1 MCGIVGF
8 TGRKQAAPILLDGLS
23 KLEYRGYDS
32 AGLAVRDGE
41 RKAEVVKAK
50 GRLTNLIEKTD
61 GGNALAGTCGIG
73 HTRWATHG
81 EPSVSNAHPHV
92 SGNCS
97 RSGSG
102 QVESEVVG
110 VHNGIIENYQELRDK
125 LLRHGYVFYSQTD
138 TEVAVKLVDY
148 YYKKYK
154 LGPVDA
160 IAKTMVRMRG
170 SYALEL
176 MFQDF
181 PGEIWVARK
190 DSPMII
196 GVTDGETYV
205 ASDVP
210 AILKYTR
217 NVYYIGNLEFARLAP
232 GEADFYNLDGDKI
245 EKETTEIKWDAEAAE
260 KGGFEHFMMKEIHE
274 QPKAVAD
281 TLNSM
286 VKDGRIDLGVLGITD
301 DDIREIGQIT
311 IVACGSA
318 WHVGMETQ
326 YVIEDLAGIPVRVE
340 LASEFRYR
348 KMPLGAPRAISAGVA
363 EGKPDGMAVGV
374 SEGKPIGGAGG
385 LSDGKS
391 IGVSD
396 GKPDGMAAGMSDG
409 KAIGVPDGKSDR
421 ISTETPGGMAISQKT
436 LVIVISQSG
445 ETADT
450 LAALR
455 LAKEKG
461 LKTLAIVNVVGSS
474 IAREADHVLYT
485 LAGPEISVATT
496 KAYSAQ
502 LVAADCLAVQFAFA
516 RGMITEEQYKGYIS
530 ELLTIPGKM
539 ERILEDKGRIQWFAA
554 KYANARDVFFIGRGI
569 DYAVGLEGSLK
580 LKEISY
586 VHSEAYA
593 AGELKHGTISLIEN
607 GTLVIGILTQSGL
620 YEKTISNMVEC
631 KSRGAYLMGLTT
643 FGKYETE
650 DQADFTVY
658 VPKVDEHFVGS
669 LAVVPLQLLG
679 YYVSVAKGLDV
690 DKPRNL
696 AKSVTVE

>member
-8 TGRKQAAPILLDGLS
+8 TGKSQAAPILLDGLS

-41 RKAEVVKAK
+41 KLAQVVKAK
-50 GRLTNLIEKTD
+50 GRLSNLAEKTD
-61 GGNALAGTCGIG
+61 GGNSLAGTCGIG

-81 EPSVSNAHPHV
+81 EPSQRNAHPHV
-92 SGNCS
+92 SGNCVGS
-97 RSGSG
+97 ASGE
-102 QVESEVVG
+102 VESEVVG
-110 VHNGIIENYQELRDK
+110 VHNGIIENYQELKEK
-125 LLRHGYVFYSQTD
+125 LLKHGYTFYSETD
-138 TEVAVKLVDY
+138 TEVVIKLVDY

-154 LGPVDA
+154 QGPVDA
-160 IAKTMVRMRG
+160 IAKTMVRVRG

-176 MFQDF
+176 MFRDY

-196 GVTDGETYV
+196 GIADGETYV

-217 NVYYIGNLEFARLAP
+217 NVYYIGNLEFARLTP
-232 GEADFYNLDGDKI
+232 GEAHFYNLDGDEL
-245 EKETTEIKWDAEAAE
+245 EKETVEIQWDAEAAE
-260 KGGFEHFMMKEIHE
+260 KAGFEHFMMKEIYE
-274 QPKAVAD
+274 QPKAVQD
-281 TLNSM
+281 TLNA
-286 VKDGRIDLGVLGITD
+286 VIKDGRIDLSAVGLTD
-301 DDIREIGQIT
+301 EEIKETEMIYV
-311 IVACGSA
+311 VACGSA
-318 WHVGMETQ
+318 WHVGMEAQ
-326 YVIEDLAGIPVRVE
+326 YIMEDLAEIPVRVE

-348 KMPLGAPRAISAGVA
+348 KMSLNP
-363 EGKPDGMAVGV
+363 
-374 SEGKPIGGAGG
+374 
-385 LSDGKS
+385 
-391 IGVSD
+391 
-396 GKPDGMAAGMSDG
+396 
-409 KAIGVPDGKSDR
+409 KA
-421 ISTETPGGMAISQKT
+421 

-461 LKTLAIVNVVGSS
+461 IKTLAIVNVVGSS
-474 IAREADHVLYT
+474 IAREADYVLYT

-502 LVAADCLAVQFAFA
+502 LAAADCLAVQFAFVH
-516 RGMITEEQYKGYIS
+516 GKISEEHYNYYIS
-530 ELLTIPGKM
+530 ELQTIPEK
-539 ERILEDKGRIQWFAA
+539 IQKVLEDKERIQWFAA
-554 KYANARDVFFIGRGI
+554 KYANAHDVFFIGRGI
-569 DYAVGLEGSLK
+569 DYTVCLEGSLK

-593 AGELKHGTISLIEN
+593 AGELKHGTISLIEE
-607 GTLVIGILTQSGL
+607 GTLVIGVLTQSEL

-643 FGKYETE
+643 YGRYETE
-650 DQADFTVY
+650 DHADFTVY

-669 LAVVPLQLLG
+669 LAVIPLQLIG